1 MNCRHLFVLILAI
14 AALCLGGSATV
25 LAQSSFTFQA
35 PTGPG
40 GTWNIYRLESGGL
53 TFKAANNAANATV
66 DPVTGLLPGRLVSIQ
81 DASENTTIWNM
92 AGRTDTWIGLTDREG
107 AAPGAQEAG
116 TSTTTGWAW
125 TSGEPF
131 TYQNFGGGEPNDSTG
146 EDAAHI
152 RGDGI
157 WNDNKSGYGV
167 DDPIPPV
174 LVPGSSLD
182 ETAAPS
188 FRYVV
193 EWPTALAAPAPGIR
207 AATFLPSPGSL
218 PGPSGGIAGFG
229 VREIKGLTG
238 SANIIDAIQKATS
251 GMGTFTDGQH
261 AILDVTDPQTNANG
275 GPVITSPPLP
285 YLTNTAADDNDI
297 ITIAKGRV
305 RVPASGTYTVQVR
318 ADDGFALRIV
328 GGTFTSI
335 NGGNASRG
343 IDPLDPSTMFFYHGT
358 GDTDA
363 RGVITL
369 AAGEYDVEF
378 INWEGG
384 GGAFYEVTTGTGAS
398 PTTWLPMGAG
408 GSTPFIPNTVR
419 LTAPATVLTAAEGG
433 GMTAN
438 NISEARALIAAAEAG
453 GTANTGMTNIA
464 RVGDGQPVAFPA
476 GTPVDEFAS
485 LIRGSLTVDDQ
496 DATPGESITLTF
508 GLFSDDGHQF
518 RVVGQDFDLATDFT
532 GDGTAGLVDVSGDMS
547 LTADY
552 FTGNTNA
559 FGRITLVEGT
569 YDFESYMFEGG
580 GGADQETFW
589 SVGDKTATGFDSSF
603 LPLSTLLGT
612 EANQGWSLVPEPSA
626 IVLMGLGAVGLIGLA
641 RRRK

>member
-14 AALCLGGSATV
+14 AALSFGGSASV

-53 TFKAANNAANATV
+53 TFKAANTAANATV
-66 DPVTGLLPGRLVSIQ
+66 DPVTGLVPGRLVSING
-81 DASENTTIWNM
+81 ASENTTVWNM
-92 AGRTDTWIGLTDREG
+92 SGRTDSWIGLSDREG
-107 AAPGAQEAG
+107 VAPGAQEAG
-116 TSTTTGWAW
+116 TSTTTGYAW
-125 TSGEPF
+125 TSGEPYTF
-131 TYQNFGGGEPNDSTG
+131 QNWGGGEPNDSTG

-152 RGDGI
+152 RGDGM

-174 LVPGSSLD
+174 LVPGSSMN
-182 ETAAPS
+182 ETAAPA

-193 EWPTALAAPAPGIR
+193 EWPTALAVPAPGIR

-218 PGPSGGIAGFG
+218 PGPSGGAGGWG
-229 VREIKGLTG
+229 VREIRGLTG
-238 SANIIDAIQKATS
+238 SANIIDAIQKAAS
-251 GMGTFTDGQH
+251 GTGTITDGTR
-261 AILDVTDPQTNANG
+261 AILDVTDPQTNAAG
-275 GPVITSPPLP
+275 GPSIGSPPLP
-285 YLTNTAADDNDI
+285 YLTNTAGDDNDI
-297 ITIAKGRV
+297 VTIAKGRV
-305 RVPASGTYTVQVR
+305 RVPTSGTYTVQVR
-318 ADDGFALRIV
+318 SDDGFALRIV
-328 GGTFTSI
+328 GGTFSSI
-335 NGGNASRG
+335 NGGDAARG
-343 IDPLDPSTMFFYHGT
+343 IDPLDPSTMFYYAGT
-358 GDTDA
+358 GDSNA

-398 PTTWLPMGAG
+398 PTAWLPMGAG

-438 NISEARALIAAAEAG
+438 NIAQARTLIAAAEAG
-453 GTANTGMTNIA
+453 GTANTSTTTIA
-464 RVGDGQPVAFPA
+464 RVGDGQPVGFPA
-476 GTPVDEFAS
+476 GTPADEFAS
-485 LIRGSLTVDDQ
+485 LIRGSLIVDDQ

-518 RVVGQDFDLATDFT
+518 RILGQDFDLATDFS
-532 GDGTAGLVDVSGDMS
+532 DSGTAGLVDVSGDMS

-559 FGRITLVEGT
+559 FGRITLLEGT

-589 SVGDKTATGFDSSF
+589 SVGDKTATGFDSTF
-603 LPLSTLLGT
+603 VPLSTSIGT

-626 IVLMGLGAVGLIGLA
+626 FMLVGLGAVGFFGLV

>member
-66 DPVTGLLPGRLVSIQ
+66 DPVTGLLPGRLVSING
-81 DASENTTIWNM
+81 ASENTTVWNM
-92 AGRTDTWIGLTDREG
+92 SGRTDTWIGLSDREG
-107 AAPGAQEAG
+107 VAPGAQEAG
-116 TSTTTGWAW
+116 TSTTTGYAW
-125 TSGEPF
+125 TSGEPYTF
-131 TYQNFGGGEPNDSTG
+131 QNWGGGEPNDSTG

-152 RGDGI
+152 RGDGM
-157 WNDNKSGYGV
+157 WNDHKSGYGV

-174 LVPGSSLD
+174 LVPGSSLN

-193 EWPTALAAPAPGIR
+193 EWPTALVAPAPGIR

-251 GMGTFTDGQH
+251 GMGTFTDGQR

-275 GPVITSPPLP
+275 GPVITTPPLP
-285 YLTNTAADDNDI
+285 FLTDTVAADNDI
-297 ITIAKGRV
+297 VTIAKGRV

-318 ADDGFALRIV
+318 SDDGFALRIV
-328 GGTFTSI
+328 GGTFSSI

-343 IDPLDPSTMFFYHGT
+343 IDPLDPSTMFYYHGT
-358 GDTDA
+358 GDSDA

-378 INWEGG
+378 IHWEGG
-384 GGAFYEVTTGTGAS
+384 GGTFYEVTTGTGAS

-438 NISEARALIAAAEAG
+438 NIAQARALIAAAEAG

-476 GTPVDEFAS
+476 GTPADEFAS

-532 GDGTAGLVDVSGDMS
+532 TSGTAALVDVSGDMS